1 MHFSKSILH
10 LHCQNTFETNRN
22 KTNSNHP
29 HSCVSIINL
38 LLYSISISRNRS
50 LSLRLQAVR
59 NNLRSIFPI
68 LQNSQVLERNAIH
81 MRVQINIRYT
91 QLHLASPQTRLRT
104 HSSRNASQR
113 ASVVGVRGSF
123 ANSLPL
129 DGTTPPDS
137 HMPSLPS
144 ANSTLFPAKASGSMQ
159 YFRIPAGT
167 SPIPTDCVRALPPL
181 RLSSHQSMGS
191 CLPIL
196 PITPSPRFDRVNK
209 RSSSPNLS
217 AGRRTQD
224 AGAGHDF
231 AEHFL
236 AVVGRFLEGKSRVPF
251 ERTHSEPGWRFGCRT
266 DTRRRRVLHSSL
278 QIRARRS
285 GKSMG
290 CLGIWRER
298 GMRVVHSKI
307 QILGWVVL
315 SYQVDHKIRVPNAG
329 MNRFLIQ
336 GMKWNGIGFTLP
348 ASLDCFKWRAL
359 SSQPRYRTKQVT
371 FEKLWIKSNKKQ
383 NTIHIQHFHT
393 NYF

>member
-1 MHFSKSILH
+1 MIH
-10 LHCQNTFETNRN
+10 LHCQNVFETNRN
-22 KTNSNHP
+22 KSNSNHP

-38 LLYSISISRNRS
+38 LLYSISISHNRS
-50 LSLRLQAVR
+50 LSLRFQAVR
-59 NNLRSIFPI
+59 NNLRSIFSI

-81 MRVQINIRYT
+81 MRVQINIRHT
-91 QLHLASPQTRLRT
+91 QLHFASPQTRLRT

-113 ASVVGVRGSF
+113 ASVVGLRGSF

-167 SPIPTDCVRALPPL
+167 SPIHTDCVRALPPL

-217 AGRRTQD
+217 AGRTMQALGMTSRSTSSPL
-224 AGAGHDF
+224 
-231 AEHFL
+231 L
-236 AVVGRFLEGKSRVPF
+236 ADSVEGKSRVPF
-251 ERTHSEPGWRFGCRT
+251 ERTHSEPGWRFGCRA

-290 CLGIWRER
+290 RFGIWRER

-307 QILGWVVL
+307 QILGSAVV
-315 SYQVDHKIRVPNAG
+315 SYQDDHKIRVPNAVA
-329 MNRFLIQ
+329 NRFLVE

-348 ASLDCFKWRAL
+348 AYPDCFR
-359 SSQPRYRTKQVT
+359 
-371 FEKLWIKSNKKQ
+371 
-383 NTIHIQHFHT
+383 
-393 NYF
+393 

>member
-10 LHCQNTFETNRN
+10 LHCQNAFETNRN

-29 HSCVSIINL
+29 HSCVSIINR
-38 LLYSISISRNRS
+38 LLYSISISHNRS
-50 LSLRLQAVR
+50 LSLRFQAVR

-68 LQNSQVLERNAIH
+68 LQNSRVLEQNAIR
-81 MRVQINIRYT
+81 MRVQINIRHT
-91 QLHLASPQTRLRT
+91 QLHLASRQTRLRT

-113 ASVVGVRGSF
+113 ASVVGLRGSF

-167 SPIPTDCVRALPPL
+167 SPIHTDCVRALPPL

-217 AGRRTQD
+217 
-224 AGAGHDF
+224 
-231 AEHFL
+231 
-236 AVVGRFLEGKSRVPF
+236 VGRTMQALGKTSRSTSSPLLADSVEGKSRVPF

-266 DTRRRRVLHSSL
+266 DTRRRGV
-278 QIRARRS
+278 
-285 GKSMG
+285 K
-290 CLGIWRER
+290 
-298 GMRVVHSKI
+298 
-307 QILGWVVL
+307 
-315 SYQVDHKIRVPNAG
+315 
-329 MNRFLIQ
+329 
-336 GMKWNGIGFTLP
+336 
-348 ASLDCFKWRAL
+348 
-359 SSQPRYRTKQVT
+359 
-371 FEKLWIKSNKKQ
+371 
-383 NTIHIQHFHT
+383 
-393 NYF
+393 

>member
-1 MHFSKSILH
+1 MINVQFSKSILH
-10 LHCQNTFETNRN
+10 LHCQNAFETNRN

-29 HSCVSIINL
+29 HSCISIINL
-38 LLYSISISRNRS
+38 PIYSLSISHNRS

-59 NNLRSIFPI
+59 NNLRSIIPI
-68 LQNSQVLERNAIH
+68 LQNSQVLKQNAIR
-81 MRVQINIRYT
+81 MRVQINIRHT
-91 QLHLASPQTRLRT
+91 QLHLASPQTRLRA

-113 ASVVGVRGSF
+113 ASVVGLRGSF
-123 ANSLPL
+123 ATSLPL

-167 SPIPTDCVRALPPL
+167 SPIHTDCVRALPPL
-181 RLSSHQSMGS
+181 RLAATNRWAAACRS
-191 CLPIL
+191 CL
-196 PITPSPRFDRVNK
+196 SPFPAVRPGQQAVIFAEPV
-209 RSSSPNLS
+209 
-217 AGRRTQD
+217 RRTHD
-224 AGAGHDF
+224 AGAGQDF

-251 ERTHSEPGWRFGCRT
+251 ERTHSEPGWRFGCRA

-315 SYQVDHKIRVPNAG
+315 SYQDDHKIRVPNAG
-329 MNRFLIQ
+329 KNRFLVK

-348 ASLDCFKWRAL
+348 ASPDCFK
-359 SSQPRYRTKQVT
+359 
-371 FEKLWIKSNKKQ
+371 
-383 NTIHIQHFHT
+383 
-393 NYF
+393 